1 MAVVLAVMAGAVT
14 ALVLLVGLLMSVL
27 YVGRHRLRR
36 WISSGPVAPVEP
48 AAPVEPHG
56 TTTPSVRPGDSLFDL
71 MAPGDVLYAVLTR
84 FYGTKDGI
92 EDVVTSMLGGPG
104 QRLDGSDTAASRN
117 VTARITLASGE
128 KAGTCRSTVEW
139 TYDFPGMRNNHLF
152 VIFGTH
158 DRELASQVV
167 NGRVFPLFEL
177 WLLQDEDEFN
187 DFAREIQD
195 SVRIGVTYVAED
207 RTTHVVEPRSHRG
220 EPVQWNKFSEFV
232 KVPDIAR
239 LEHLNVI
246 QFDLHDLAHD
256 DHWVTS
262 IEKLTLRATSTAGDK
277 GWFAWSVPFPCYVT
291 NVVFDVGDLIGSK
304 GPLEYS
310 VGVSTSGLAQNEFRN
325 WRRVPDC
332 LDVPVEAW
340 MLAGH
345 AVTIVWRSAETSE
358 FTHGVPEHTDCR

>member
-1 MAVVLAVMAGAVT
+1 MAVLLAMMAGTALALLLLVLLLVLAVY
-14 ALVLLVGLLMSVL
+14 L
-27 YVGRHRLRR
+27 GRYRLAR
-36 WISSGPVAPVEP
+36 WIGRGSVGSAGPVEP
-48 AAPVEPHG
+48 RGATGA
-56 TTTPSVRPGDSLFDL
+56 SIQPGQSLFDL
-71 MAPGDVLYAVLTR
+71 MAPGDVLYAVLTK
-84 FYGTKDGI
+84 FYGIKDGI

-117 VTARITLASGE
+117 VTARITLAAGE
-128 KAGTCRSTVEW
+128 KPNTCRSTVEW
-139 TYDFPGMRNNHLF
+139 TYEFPGMRNNHLF
-152 VIFGTH
+152 VVFGTH

-195 SVRIGVTYVAED
+195 SVRIGVTYVEED
-207 RTTHVVEPRSHRG
+207 RTTHVVEPLRHRG
-220 EPVQWNKFSEFV
+220 TPVQWNKLSDFV
-232 KVPDIAR
+232 KVPDSAK

-246 QFDLHDLAHD
+246 QFDLYDLAD
-256 DHWVTS
+256 EDHWVTS
-262 IEKLTLRATSTAGDK
+262 IEKLTLRASNTAGDK

-291 NVVFDVGDLIGSK
+291 NVVFDLKDLTGPR

-310 VGVSTSGLAQNEFRN
+310 IGVSTSGLAQNEFRN
-325 WRRVPDC
+325 WRRVPDT
-332 LDVPVEAW
+332 LDVPIGAW

-358 FTHGVPEHTDCR
+358 SANGVPDRR